1 MFRFSFK
8 RFWVV
13 FFSWIKAFCL
23 FKKRWPYVFLWK
35 RLGWALLLPKAMF
48 GSMKIY
54 RGRKMPFLVLKIC
67 FTNMPYRFSSGV
79 LFSFFL
85 VFCRTNPK
93 WFSRIPQMIFKN
105 SKKNSSTILKLFMN
119 PPYVSQPFHLILG
132 CKFIL

>member
-35 RLGWALLLPKAMF
+35 SLGWALLLPKAMF

-54 RGRKMPFLVLKIC
+54 KGRKMPFLVLKIC
-67 FTNMPYRFSSGV
+67 FTNMPYRFSSGI
-79 LFSFFL
+79 LFSFSSVL
-85 VFCRTNPK
+85 PNK
-93 WFSRIPQMIFKN
+93 PQIIFKN
-105 SKKNSSTILKLFMN
+105 SEKNSSTILKLFMN
-119 PPYVSQPFHLILG
+119 PSYVSQPFHLILG
-132 CKFIL
+132 CKFIR